1 MPVNAQIQALLD
13 LIASKNLPPHYLLAP
28 PEARIAM
35 EKSRAILRGPEVA
48 LPRIEP
54 LSIPGPAGKIP
65 ARLYASG
72 AGRSLPV
79 LVYFHGGGWVIG
91 SLDTHDDLCRRLAVE
106 SGCLVISVDYRMAP
120 EHKFP
125 APVEDAFAATKWIA
139 ANAQSLGGDPQRLA
153 VGGDSAGGNLA
164 AVVTL
169 LARDGIPEGQ
179 GGPALRYQLLIY
191 PVVGKDFTLPSMR
204 AHGEGYLLTT
214 TGMHWFWNH
223 YLSLPANARDVR
235 ACPILAPS
243 LKGLPRAHVVLAEYD
258 VLRDEGEEY
267 GQRLDQ
273 AGVPVATVCYDGMIH
288 GFATL
293 SVVERTREIVKDMG
307 QALRKGLA

>member
-1 MPVNAQIQALLD
+1 MPVNSQIQGLLD

-28 PEARIAM
+28 PEARVAM
-35 EKSRAILRGPEVA
+35 EKARAVFRGPEVPLA
-48 LPRIEP
+48 RIEP
-54 LSIPGPAGKIP
+54 LSIPGAAGAIP
-65 ARLYASG
+65 ARLYASS
-72 AGRSLPV
+72 AARELPM

-91 SLDTHDDLCRRLAVE
+91 SLDTHDDLCRRLARE
-106 SGCLVISVDYRMAP
+106 SGSLVISVDYRMAP

-125 APVEDAFAATKWIA
+125 ASVDDAFAATKWIA
-139 ANAQSLGGDPQRLA
+139 AHAKPLGGDPQRLA

-164 AVVTL
+164 AVVAL
-169 LARDGIPEGQ
+169 LARDAMLAGQ
-179 GGPALRYQLLIY
+179 GGPALRFQLLIY

-204 AHGEGYLLTT
+204 AYGDGLLLTA

-223 YLSLPANARDVR
+223 YLSLPAQARDLR

-243 LKGLPRAHVVLAEYD
+243 LKGLPRAHIVLAEYD

-267 GQRLDQ
+267 GRLLNQ
-273 AGVPVATVCYDGMIH
+273 AGVPVEVVCYDGMIH
-288 GFATL
+288 GFAAMT
-293 SVVERTREIVKDMG
+293 VVERAVEIVKAMG